1 MGISDKNLAGDV
13 GLHIG
18 LGLSGSYSCALGV
31 IRASSDRGGGQWI
44 ARAETISQE
53 SHPSLMTVADVPR
66 MARERLGQ
74 PRQMVT

>member
-1 MGISDKNLAGDV
+1 MGISNKNLAGDL

-18 LGLSGSYSCALGV
+18 LGLNGRHNCALGV
-31 IRASSDRGGGQWI
+31 IRAFSDRGGGQWI
-44 ARAETISQE
+44 ALAKRISQE